1 MIDLREKG
9 LPSRIEWEG
18 GSAEVLTDFRVWLRF
33 HAYAKEGK
41 AWLGIFADEKPN
53 GTEWVAAAIRFM
65 ESPNATPRQ
74 TGHSCPRALDYVLD
88 GDYIVAAFQQ
98 AYGIDLTSCEMHWHL
113 FKALMAGLPDS
124 TKLAQIMG
132 YRTWRH
138 DKRKHEEVMAEQ
150 RAVWSLP
157 AGDDDD
163 DGMGGFGA
171 LIASLG

>member
-18 GSAEVLTDFRVWLRF
+18 GSAEVKTDFRTWIRF
-33 HAYAKEGK
+33 DAYAKENK
-41 AWLGIFADEKPN
+41 AWRGIFANEQPK
-53 GTEWVAAAIRFM
+53 GGKWVAAAIRFL
-65 ESPNATPRQ
+65 ESPNVTPRQ
-74 TGHSCPRALDYVLD
+74 TGNDTMALDYVLD

-98 AYGIDLTSCEMHWHL
+98 AYGIDLTSCDMHWHR
-113 FKALMAGLPDS
+113 FKALMAGLPDC
-124 TKLAQIMG
+124 TKLSSIMH
-132 YRTWRH
+132 YRTWKP
-138 DKRKHEEVMAEQ
+138 DKRKQEELMAEQ

-157 AGDDDD
+157 AGEEED